1 MTAEVWALGLRGLSL
16 GAAVWS
22 PYGSLQQA
30 WGWGGGRVGRLTSE
44 EKSPGPTHT
53 PDRGCGRGA
62 ETGPRTRSESRGQE
76 APLRPQPFLP
86 PRPGVT

>member
-1 MTAEVWALGLRGLSL
+1 MTAEVWALELRGLSL

-53 PDRGCGRGA
+53 LTEAVVGEQRQDPGPDVRAGDRK
-62 ETGPRTRSESRGQE
+62 
-76 APLRPQPFLP
+76 P
-86 PRPGVT
+86 P